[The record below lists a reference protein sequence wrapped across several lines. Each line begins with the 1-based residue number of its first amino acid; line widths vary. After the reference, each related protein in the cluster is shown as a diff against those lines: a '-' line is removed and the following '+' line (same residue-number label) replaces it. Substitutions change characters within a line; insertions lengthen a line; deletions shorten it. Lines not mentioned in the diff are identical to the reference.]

1 VTSAANEQELKIVG
15 TRPIRPDGVE
25 KVTGRANFGADRTVP
40 GMLYGKIKRSPHAH
54 ARILVI
60 NTDKALA
67 LAGVK
72 EVVTAAD
79 FPEITSQEAFVGEG
93 PMNFRDL
100 SRNIMARDKALYEG
114 HAVAAVAALSPAIAA
129 EAIELIE
136 VEYEVLPHV
145 IDVEAAMAADAP
157 LLHDDLLTQGV
168 EPKPEKPSNIAK
180 RVAFSKGDAEAGFR
194 TAEIIVERRYTTKP
208 VHQAYIEPHACVV
221 SAASDGQV
229 QIWASSQGQFMI
241 RAYCAKLLGI
251 DIANI
256 RVTPAEIGGGFGG
269 KTLIYLE
276 PVALA
281 LSRKTG
287 RAVKM
292 VMTREEVFR
301 ATGPTSGGVIEVKLG
316 AKRDGTIVAAE
327 MVLKYQAGAF
337 PGSPVQPGC
346 MCGFAMYDL
355 PNVQITGYDV
365 VSNRPKVAAYR
376 APGAPISSFGVE
388 SCMDELARELR
399 MDPLVLREK
408 NAAKEGTKAVHGP
421 TWTNIGYL
429 DTLTAVRKHPNYQ
442 IPLGPNQGRGIAC
455 GFWFNVGGESSA
467 AVHVNEDGSVSV
479 ATGSPD
485 IGGSRASMAMMAAE
499 TLGIPLERVKPIVAD
514 TASIGFTHVTGG
526 SRVTF
531 ATGMATVQAAEK
543 VIDQLKRRAAM
554 IWDISPEAV
563 DWRDGC
569 AVPAGANAGSFDPL
583 PLADIAIKAART
595 GGPIGAEV
603 SVNAQGA
610 GPAFATHVCDVE
622 VDPETG
628 HVTVL
633 RYTAAQDV
641 GRAIHPAYVEG
652 QIQGGV
658 AQGVGWAL
666 NEEYIYDK
674 LGRLENPGFLDYRC
688 PVASDMPMIDPIL
701 VEVPN
706 PRHPFGVRGVGEVP
720 IVPPM
725 AAVANAIHAATGAR
739 LRDLPMSPPKILAEL
754 DAEELQRLAAE

>member
-1 VTSAANEQELKIVG
+1 
-15 TRPIRPDGVE
+15 
-25 KVTGRANFGADRTVP
+25 
-40 GMLYGKIKRSPHAH
+40 M
-54 ARILVI
+54 
-60 NTDKALA
+60 
-67 LAGVK
+67 
-72 EVVTAAD
+72 
-79 FPEITSQEAFVGEG
+79 
-93 PMNFRDL
+93 
-100 SRNIMARDKALYEG
+100 
-114 HAVAAVAALSPAIAA
+114 
-129 EAIELIE
+129 
-136 VEYEVLPHV
+136 
-145 IDVEAAMAADAP
+145 
-157 LLHDDLLTQGV
+157 
-168 EPKPEKPSNIAK
+168 
-180 RVAFSKGDAEAGFR
+180 
-194 TAEIIVERRYTTKP
+194 
-208 VHQAYIEPHACVV
+208 
-221 SAASDGQV
+221 
-229 QIWASSQGQFMI
+229 
-241 RAYCAKLLGI
+241 CA
-251 DIANI
+251 
-256 RVTPAEIGGGFGG
+256 
-269 KTLIYLE
+269 
-276 PVALA
+276 
-281 LSRKTG
+281 
-287 RAVKM
+287 
-292 VMTREEVFR
+292 
-301 ATGPTSGGVIEVKLG
+301 
-316 AKRDGTIVAAE
+316 
-327 MVLKYQAGAF
+327 
-337 PGSPVQPGC
+337 
-346 MCGFAMYDL
+346 FAMYDL

-388 SCMDELARELR
+388 SCVDGLARELR
-399 MDPLVLREK
+399 IDPLALREK

-467 AVHVNEDGSVSV
+467 QVHVNEDGSVSV
-479 ATGSPD
+479 ASGSPD

-499 TLGIPLERVKPIVAD
+499 TLGLPIERVKPIVAD

-554 IWDISPEAV
+554 IWDISPDAV

-583 PLADIAIKAART
+583 PLAEIAIKAART

-641 GRAIHPAYVEG
+641 GRAIHPSYVEG

-658 AQGVGWAL
+658 TQGIGWAL

-701 VEVPN
+701 AESAPSIRCSRCRRGADRAADGRGRQRDPCRDRSTAARPADVAAKA
-706 PRHPFGVRGVGEVP
+706 PRRARRRGAEAASRR
-720 IVPPM
+720 ISL
-725 AAVANAIHAATGAR
+725 AAVVRRDRSAARRRGSGHRQPAALRHRPSSRHAASR
-739 LRDLPMSPPKILAEL
+739 R
-754 DAEELQRLAAE
+754 